1 MRKCDHR
8 NNKQGVLVA
17 KGQGGFLFILYSIHI
32 ASDCISLIAS
42 LAWSYGASDLNCSR
56 SRMLLQDLIHFP
68 KGLQEAQKFG
78 LWVSKRE
85 REREREINKK
95 VLSPTLVYMKLWS
108 SFAYFQEGWQC
119 FMRQKIYVTSTGGG
133 KDGLLSQTLC

>member
-17 KGQGGFLFILYSIHI
+17 KGQGGFFFILYSKNI

-56 SRMLLQDLIHFP
+56 SRMLLQYLIHFP

-78 LWVSKRE
+78 LWVSEKE
-85 REREREINKK
+85 RERERNKK

-108 SFAYFQEGWQC
+108 SLAYFQEGWQC
-119 FMRQKIYVTSTGGG
+119 FIRG
-133 KDGLLSQTLC
+133 KRFM

>member
-1 MRKCDHR
+1 MTTGIINRGCWWQKAREGSC
-8 NNKQGVLVA
+8 
-17 KGQGGFLFILYSIHI
+17 LFCILYILH
-32 ASDCISLIAS
+32 LIAS

-85 REREREINKK
+85 REREGDK
-95 VLSPTLVYMKLWS
+95 
-108 SFAYFQEGWQC
+108 
-119 FMRQKIYVTSTGGG
+119 QKSA
-133 KDGLLSQTLC
+133 